1 MIKDFYVNRKEGA
14 ITIYTATPFDK
25 EKYFYIQTK
34 GEYANLLQEGY
45 EKGIDLIDFF
55 WKEIYKENNLLF
67 MIVEN
72 KSGRNVGYCTIEGI
86 NNSEPTIGVSLIK
99 EFWGKG
105 YGYLAAKAMIEESWK
120 ILNHPYYVW
129 EVNKD
134 NIASKKIAIKLGGK
148 FIGYK
153 PNFSTEQLR
162 MLKEHGLKPTTTETS
177 NIERYKITRPK

>member
-1 MIKDFYVNRKEGA
+1 
-14 ITIYTATPFDK
+14 
-25 EKYFYIQTK
+25 
-34 GEYANLLQEGY
+34 
-45 EKGIDLIDFF
+45 
-55 WKEIYKENNLLF
+55 
-67 MIVEN
+67 
-72 KSGRNVGYCTIEGI
+72 
-86 NNSEPTIGVSLIK
+86 
-99 EFWGKG
+99 
-105 YGYLAAKAMIEESWK
+105 MIEESWK

-134 NIASKKIAIKLGGK
+134 NIASKKIAIKLGGE